1 MRKTRALLT
10 VCFLAA
16 GQAAAGISGGP
27 SAVRP
32 EITKVEAT
40 GMAAIFA
47 GNVDRA
53 RMAALREAY
62 VKAVQKGCGAE
73 LGSLTRFENVKAV
86 STIISGRAPGFV
98 TAYAIKD
105 EGISKIDENKYEVVI
120 EAEVFS
126 SGEMG
131 EESKEALGL
140 YLELMGDPKIL
151 IILPE
156 KKFNAPGEADK
167 PADGE
172 FSAGGTRFR
181 VTRGNGD
188 GAGESPGAAPQAG
201 AIRSTEAAL
210 ARSFAAYGYQVMTSD
225 DLLTRNLVTP
235 EVLAQ
240 AKAGVTARGMEVARA
255 ADADLALIGVIQV
268 GQEKISPAGTEM
280 TMVSAE
286 ASAKAMIVSS
296 GKLIEAFHSTARAS
310 HPQALKAY
318 SDCLDKVAEQI
329 TEALSWKIPEIL
341 SNEYRE
347 TKLTVSGVDK
357 KQAMQLQDFLSK
369 MSGIERVRLAQL
381 PTEKNPLV
389 KFVLMTGYISLE
401 PYEVIEECSGAIKKP
416 LNLIAANKYE
426 IECMVEIAMS
436 GLN

>member
-1 MRKTRALLT
+1 MRKTQAILTACLLAAW
-10 VCFLAA
+10 LAA
-16 GQAAAGISGGP
+16 GMSAGMS
-27 SAVRP
+27 SVQP
-32 EITKVEAT
+32 EISKVEAT

-47 GNVDRA
+47 GNVERA
-53 RMAALREAY
+53 RLAALREAY
-62 VKAVQKGCGAE
+62 VKAVQKGCGME
-73 LGSLTRFENVKAV
+73 LGSLRQYENVKAV
-86 STIISGRAPGFV
+86 SAIISDRAPGFV
-98 TAYAIKD
+98 TAYAVKD
-105 EGISKIDENKYEVVI
+105 EGISKIDENKYEVII
-120 EAEVFS
+120 EADVFS

-131 EESKEALGL
+131 EESREALGL

-156 KKFNAPGEADK
+156 KKFNLPQEPDK
-167 PADGE
+167 PQDGE
-172 FSAGGTRFR
+172 FSIGDTRFR
-181 VTRGNGD
+181 VTRDSD
-188 GAGESPGAAPQAG
+188 GGEREIAGSLPQGG

-210 ARSFAAYGYQVMTSD
+210 ARSFAAYGYQVITSD
-225 DLLTRNLVTP
+225 DLLARNLVTP
-235 EVLAQ
+235 EVMAQ
-240 AKAGVTARGMEVARA
+240 AKAGVTASGMEVARA

-268 GQEKISPAGTEM
+268 SQEKISPAGTDM

-296 GKLIEAFHSTARAS
+296 GKLIEAFHSVERAS

-318 SDCLDKVAEQI
+318 GDCLDKVADKI
-329 TEALSWKIPEIL
+329 TRTLSWKIPEIL

-357 KQAMQLQDFLSK
+357 KQAMHLQDFLSK

-401 PYEVIEECSGAIKKP
+401 PHEVIEECSGAIKKP

>member
-1 MRKTRALLT
+1 MRKTIMIVAA
-10 VCFLAA
+10 CILAA
-16 GQAAAGISGGP
+16 WPATAGLSAGAAAP
-27 SAVRP
+27 RP

-47 GNVDRA
+47 GYVERA
-53 RMAALREAY
+53 RLAALREAY
-62 VKAVQKGCGAE
+62 VKAVRKGCGEE
-73 LGSLTRFENVKAV
+73 LGSLTRYENVKAV
-86 STIISGRAPGFV
+86 SAIISARAPGFV

-105 EGISKIDENKYEVVI
+105 EGISKIDEDKYEVII
-120 EAEVFS
+120 EADVLS
-126 SGEMG
+126 SGDMKEA
-131 EESKEALGL
+131 SKEALGL

-151 IILPE
+151 VIMPE
-156 KKFNAPGEADK
+156 KKFNAPGQEK
-167 PADGE
+167 PPAEEE
-172 FSAGGTRFR
+172 FSVGGTRFR
-181 VTRGNGD
+181 ATRGSG
-188 GAGESPGAAPQAG
+188 GPAEKPEALQAEG
-201 AIRSTEAAL
+201 IRSTEAAL
-210 ARSFAAYGYQVMTSD
+210 ARAFSAYGYQVMTSD
-225 DLLTRNLVTP
+225 DLLARNLVTP

-240 AKAGVTARGMEVARA
+240 AKAGVTASGMEVARA

-296 GKLIEAFHSTARAS
+296 GKLIDALHKTERAS

-318 SDCLDKVAEQI
+318 SDCLDKVAEGI
-329 TEALSWKIPEIL
+329 TGSLAWKIPEIL

-347 TKLTVSGVDK
+347 TKLTISGVDK
-357 KQAMQLQDFLSK
+357 KQAAQLQEFLSK
-369 MSGIERVRLAQL
+369 MSGIEKVRLAQL

-401 PYEVIEECSGAIKKP
+401 PHEVIEECSGAIKKP

-436 GLN
+436 GLS